1 MFNFII
7 YLGVSL
13 LALAPSYGTQLIPTH
28 GSCTNVAGNFAKP
41 ITFTQPGVHYF
52 IKQIYN
58 HADYADFLAHNMYHI
73 TQFLK
78 NMPTDPCPILRMFG
92 DKFKQ
97 TSYINP
103 YAFADFLREI
113 TPLLKATVSPGKQNS
128 LKKQISKTMYDQM
141 LYKFDYLKQDP
152 HAYFNELT
160 DNLITLMHQSPITDM
175 QKLEISK
182 TVVAFL
188 EITLNKL
195 VWHPQEYKNAWTN
208 LLDIADQLNSINEG
222 LLHNNEDLNSL
233 FITLLERFYLFL
245 DLSYAEIPIDF
256 YLNLRKQITEQPPL
270 VLTFTNDTRNCNG
283 LHISS
288 DCFQTKLQRFEKI
301 VTLAEAKTRA
311 YNEGIYAQHYIPPW
325 K

>member
-7 YLGVSL
+7 YLCVSL
-13 LALAPSYGTQLIPTH
+13 LVIAQSYGTQLIHTYNN
-28 GSCTNVAGNFAKP
+28 CTNIAENFAKP
-41 ITFTQPGVHYF
+41 VTFTQPGIHYF

-58 HADYADFLAHNMYHI
+58 HIDYADFLAHNMYHI

-78 NMPTDPCPILRMFG
+78 SMPTDSCPILRMFG
-92 DKFKQ
+92 NKFKQ
-97 TSYINP
+97 TAYINP
-103 YAFADFLREI
+103 YAFADLLHEV
-113 TPLLKATVSPGKQNS
+113 TPLLKATVSPDKQIS
-128 LKKQISKTMYDQM
+128 LKNQISKTMYDQM

-152 HAYFNELT
+152 YAYFNELT
-160 DNLITLMHQSPITDM
+160 DNLITLMHQNPITNA

-182 TVVAFL
+182 AVVSFL

-195 VWHPQEYKNAWTN
+195 VWHPTAYKNTWTN
-208 LLDIADQLNSINEG
+208 LLDIADQLNIINENI
-222 LLHNNEDLNSL
+222 LHSNEDLNSL

-256 YLNLRKQITEQPPL
+256 YLNLRKHITEQPPL
-270 VLTFTNDTRNCNG
+270 LLTCANDTRNCNG
-283 LHISS
+283 LHIPL